1 MLCEACRNGT
11 KRTSGKSGIESIPG
25 GARLSEILCEECG
38 ELLPPRDPTDLFLRK
53 LSRLAAFGLAGGA
66 GPISKS

>member
-1 MLCEACRNGT
+1 MRCEACRNGT
-11 KRTSGKSGIESIPG
+11 KRTCTSGIEPVPG
-25 GARLSEILCEECG
+25 ADRLSEILCEECG
-38 ELLPPRDPTDLFLRK
+38 ELLPPLDSTDLLLRK

>member
-11 KRTSGKSGIESIPG
+11 KRTGEVGIETIPG
-25 GARLSEILCEECG
+25 AARLAEILCEECG
-38 ELLPPRDPTDLFLRK
+38 ELLPPRDSTDLFLRR

>member
-1 MLCEACRNGT
+1 MLCAACRNGNREAR
-11 KRTSGKSGIESIPG
+11 KGGIEPVPG
-25 GARLSEILCEECG
+25 GDRLSEILCEECG
-38 ELLPPRDPTDLFLRK
+38 ELLPPLDSTDLFLRK

>member
-11 KRTSGKSGIESIPG
+11 KRTCRGGIESIPG
-25 GARLSEILCEECG
+25 GDRLSEILCEECS
-38 ELLPPRDPTDLFLRK
+38 ELLPPVDSTDLFLRK
-53 LSRLAAFGLAGGA
+53 LSRLAAFGLAAGA